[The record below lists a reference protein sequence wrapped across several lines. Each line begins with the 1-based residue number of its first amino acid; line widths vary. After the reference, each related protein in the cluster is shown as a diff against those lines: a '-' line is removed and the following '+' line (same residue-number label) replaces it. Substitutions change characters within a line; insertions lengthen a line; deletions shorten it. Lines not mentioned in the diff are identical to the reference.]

1 MMTTDQSDDSAT
13 ETTGAGDNI
22 ADEMSNSDTVSVSE
36 AASSV
41 VTLPSYRIIEG
52 TSPALEF
59 ECPAQSIVTAA
70 SGAFLAKSPHIS
82 VYPSPDILDMDC
94 YENTGGD
101 TEILYLSPSST
112 GSLIAFDM
120 QLHRRG
126 LILSAAS
133 FFASTEN
140 INVETLLDL
149 ELSGIQGPYRLH
161 KATGEGVIM
170 AFMSGDLFPIS
181 LEDNADH
188 LQVDARA
195 LAAMET
201 SISFELEQLSNGQYV
216 ASLAGPGRI
225 WLQSMPTQ

>member
-1 MMTTDQSDDSAT
+1 MMTTEKSDDKAT
-13 ETTGAGDNI
+13 ENPGTGDHA
-22 ADEMSNSDTVSVSE
+22 ADEMSNTDNLSVSKT
-36 AASSV
+36 ASAIAM
-41 VTLPSYRIIEG
+41 LPTYRIIEG

-59 ECPAQSIVTAA
+59 ECPAHSIITAA
-70 SGAFLAKSPHIS
+70 TGAFLAKSPHIS

-94 YENTGGD
+94 YENKGEN

-120 QLHRRG
+120 QLHRKG

-133 FFASTEN
+133 FFAATEN

-149 ELSGIQGPYRLH
+149 DLLGIQGAYRLH

-170 AFMSGDLFPIS
+170 AFMSGDIFPIS
-181 LEDNADH
+181 LEDETDQ

>member
-1 MMTTDQSDDSAT
+1 MMTTDQSDDTGTADMAAE
-13 ETTGAGDNI
+13 ETSNPKGD
-22 ADEMSNSDTVSVSE
+22 
-36 AASSV
+36 ASSYENTAFV
-41 VTLPSYRIIEG
+41 EIPSYRIIEG
-52 TSPALEF
+52 ASPALEF
-59 ECPAQSIVTAA
+59 ECPAGSVITATT
-70 SGAFLAKSPHIS
+70 GAFLAKSPHIS
-82 VYPSPDILDMDC
+82 VYSSPDILAMDC
-94 YENTGGD
+94 YENKSAE

-120 QLHRRG
+120 QLHRKG

-133 FFASTEN
+133 LFAATQN
-140 INVETLLDL
+140 INIETLLDL
-149 ELSGIQGPYRLH
+149 ELVGIDGAYRLH

-181 LEDNADH
+181 LDDEADH

-225 WLQSMPTQ
+225 WLQSMPAQ